1 MKNAIEVTDLVKK
14 YKDGFQLGEIDITI
28 PSGII
33 VGVIGENGAGKTT
46 LIKSLL
52 GIVKADKGRVKV
64 FGKDYEKYEQEIKE
78 DIGVVLDD
86 MFFPE
91 VLNANDINS
100 AMKDIYRNWDSNL
113 FFQYLKEFD
122 LPAKKSIKK
131 LSKGM
136 RKKLEIITALSHKPK
151 LLVLDEPTSG
161 LDPVVRNEI
170 LDLFLK
176 FIRDEDHTVF
186 LSTHIT
192 TDLERVADEI
202 IFIDQG
208 KKILDDAKDNIID
221 NYAILKCDEDYFD
234 RIDKNDIVRYRK
246 NKYDY
251 EVLVSDKYNIAK
263 KYKNCIM
270 DNITLENL
278 MLLVIKGE
286 K

>member
-221 NYAILKCDEDYFD
+221 NYVYAQLENEDSIRYVIL
-234 RIDKNDIVRYRK
+234 DIRGKKVVKELNY
-246 NKYDY
+246 
-251 EVLVSDKYNIAK
+251 
-263 KYKNCIM
+263 KYKTMIEV
-270 DNITLENL
+270 DNE
-278 MLLVIKGE
+278 
-286 K
+286 